1 MFAKGDKQ
9 KDKKQNIGAHA
20 ISMLSEGCAFR
31 GKMLLRGEVRLGGA
45 VEGEIV
51 SEHDLIIERS
61 ADIRANIDGHNIQV
75 CGSVC
80 GNINARGI
88 LILAPSSNVSGNITT
103 TNLIVENGAILH
115 GNVAIDDL
123 APSSETNRD
132 GGSKGKGQTVTK
144 AAS

>member
-115 GNVAIDDL
+115 GNVAIDEL
-123 APSSETNRD
+123 EPSSETIRD
-132 GGSKGKGQTVTK
+132 DAGKSNGAKVTR